1 MKYSEKCKIK
11 KGNKNM
17 KKSRLLALTLVMA
30 MMFAMLAGCSSKEET
45 TTAAPAGNTTTA
57 AGSNEPAAPADNAR
71 KDIVIAKAS
80 DVVGADPHDV
90 NDTSSSAA
98 LRHMYNSLL
107 VRKTETG
114 ELQPCLAESWEIPDD
129 VTYKMKLR
137 EGVKFHNG
145 NDFNAEDVQFSL
157 LRAKEM
163 PKVKFMAEMIED
175 VEIVDDY
182 NVIITTMYP
191 CAPFLANLAGTQL
204 SIIDK
209 ETFEQYEKEGKSYS
223 EFPVGT
229 GVMKLKNWHVNDSF
243 TMERWDGYWGEIAV
257 ADTVTYKVVPEES
270 SRTIALQSGDVDMI
284 DEVPPVDIDRV
295 LEDDSIKT
303 VENVS
308 SSMTYVG
315 WNMTKK
321 PFDDVRVRKAL
332 AHATNKQDIIDVV
345 IEGKGIEI
353 NTAWSALGDFHD
365 NEIFKYE
372 YDMEKAKALMA
383 EAGYPDG
390 FKANI
395 ALNSDERSRVA
406 QVLQTQW
413 ADLGVELEITLMEWG
428 AYLEHISGKSHDL
441 FVLGWSMSYDP
452 ASTALALFHTESGG
466 ATGNR
471 GWYSNPEMD
480 KLIDEGAQL
489 IDGDREPIYREI
501 QRLVMDDMVFMPLYS
516 KQCIV
521 AMAKGL
527 EGIRINPAGSHMY
540 CYAYVNE

>member
-1 MKYSEKCKIK
+1 
-11 KGNKNM
+11 M

-45 TTAAPAGNTTTA
+45 TTAAPAGDTTTA
-57 AGSNEPAAPADNAR
+57 AGSNEPAPPSENVR

-80 DVVGADPHDV
+80 DVVTPDPHDG

-98 LRHMYNSLL
+98 LRHLYNSLL
-107 VRKTETG
+107 VRDVYTG
-114 ELQPCLAESWEIPDD
+114 EIGPCLAESYEVVDD
-129 VTYKMKLR
+129 VTYKFKLR

-145 NDFNAEDVQFSL
+145 NTFNAEDVKFSL
-157 LRAKEM
+157 DRAAVEA
-163 PKVKFMAEMIED
+163 KVKFMAEMIDE
-175 VEIVDDY
+175 VVIDDEY
-182 NVIITTMYP
+182 NVTVTTQYP
-191 CAPFLANLAGTQL
+191 YAPFLANLAGTQL

-209 ETFEQYEKEGKSYS
+209 ETFEQYEKEGKSYG
-223 EFPVGT
+223 EFPIGT
-229 GVMKLKNWHVNDSF
+229 GVMKLKDWHVNDSF
-243 TMERWDGYWGEIAV
+243 VMERWDEYWGEKAV
-257 ADTVTYKVVPEES
+257 ADTVTFKVVPEES

-295 LEDDSIKT
+295 LADDTIKT

-315 WNMTKK
+315 WNMTKE
-321 PFDDVRVRKAL
+321 PFNNVKVRQAL
-332 AHATNKQDIIDVV
+332 AYATNKQDIIDVV

-353 NTAWSALGDFHD
+353 NTAWSALGDYFD
-365 NEIFKYE
+365 NEIYKYD
-372 YDMEKAKALMA
+372 YDVEKAKAMMA

-406 QVLQTQW
+406 QMLQTQW

-428 AYLEHISGKSHDL
+428 AYLEHISGKDHDL

-471 GWYSNPEMD
+471 GWYSNPVMD
-480 KLIDEGAQL
+480 ELIDKGAQT
-489 IDGDREPIYREI
+489 IKGDREPIYRDI
-501 QRLVMDDMVFMPLYS
+501 QKLVMEDMVFMPLYS

-521 AMAKGL
+521 AMAQNL

>member
-1 MKYSEKCKIK
+1 
-11 KGNKNM
+11 M

-30 MMFAMLAGCSSKEET
+30 MMFAMLAGCGAKEEA
-45 TTAAPAGNTTTA
+45 TTAAPKGDATTA
-57 AGSNEPAAPADNAR
+57 ANGEPAAPADNAR
-71 KDIVIAKAS
+71 KDVVIAKAA
-80 DVVGADPHDV
+80 DVVGLDPHDV
-90 NDTSSSAA
+90 NDTSSAAA

-114 ELQPCLAESWEIPDD
+114 EIQPCLAESYEVVDD
-129 VTYKMKLR
+129 VTYKFKIR

-145 NDFNAEDVQFSL
+145 NDLKADDVEFSL
-157 LRAKEM
+157 ERAKEM
-163 PKVKFMAEMIED
+163 AKVKFMAEMIDD
-175 VEIVDDY
+175 VKVDDDY
-182 NVIITTMYP
+182 NVTITTLYP
-191 CAPFLANLAGTQL
+191 CAPFLANLAGQQL

-209 ETFEQYEKEGKSYS
+209 ETFEQYEAEGKSYS

-229 GVMKLKNWHVNDSF
+229 GVMKLKEWHVNDSI
-243 TMERWDGYWGEIAV
+243 TMERNDEYWGEIAV
-257 ADTVTYKVVPEES
+257 ADTVTFKVIPEES
-270 SRTIALQSGDVDMI
+270 SRTIALQSGDVDML
-284 DEVPPVDIDRV
+284 DEVPPVDINRV
-295 LEDDSIKT
+295 LEDDTIKT

-308 SSMTYVG
+308 SSMTYIG
-315 WNMTKK
+315 WNMTKA
-321 PFDDVRVRKAL
+321 PFDNVKVRKAL

-345 IEGKGIEI
+345 VEGKGVAI
-353 NTAWSALGDFHD
+353 NTAWSALGDFFN
-365 NEIFKYE
+365 NEIFEYE
-372 YDMEKAKALMA
+372 YDLEKAKALMA

-390 FKANI
+390 FKAQVT
-395 ALNSDERSRVA
+395 LNSDERSRVA

-428 AYLEHISGKSHDL
+428 AYLEHISGKEHEL

-452 ASTALALFHTESGG
+452 ASTALALFHTKSGG

-489 IDGDREPIYREI
+489 INGDRKPIYEEI
-501 QRLVMDDMVFMPLYS
+501 QRLVMDDLCFLPLYS

-521 AMAKGL
+521 AMNKNL
-527 EGIRINPAGSHMY
+527 EGVRINPAGSHMY

>member
-1 MKYSEKCKIK
+1 
-11 KGNKNM
+11 M

-30 MMFAMLAGCSSKEET
+30 MMFAMLAGCSSKETTTATKAPAGET
-45 TTAAPAGNTTTA
+45 TTAAGGNA
-57 AGSNEPAAPADNAR
+57 AAPSDNVR

-129 VTYKMKLR
+129 LTYKMKLR

-145 NDFNAEDVQFSL
+145 NDFNAEDVVFSL

-163 PKVKFMAEMIED
+163 PKVKFMAEMID
-175 VEIVDDY
+175 TVVADDDY
-182 NVIITTMYP
+182 NVTITTLYP

-209 ETFEQYEKEGKSYS
+209 ETFEAYEKEGKSYS
-223 EFPVGT
+223 EFPIGT

-295 LEDDSIKT
+295 LADDSIKT

-308 SSMTYVG
+308 SSITYVG
-315 WNMTKK
+315 WNMSKA
-321 PFDDVRVRKAL
+321 PFDNVKVRKAL

-365 NEIFKYE
+365 NEIFAYE
-372 YDMEKAKALMA
+372 YDIEKAKALMA

-390 FKANI
+390 FKANV

-413 ADLGVELEITLMEWG
+413 APIGVELEITLMEWG

-441 FVLGWSMSYDP
+441 FILGWSMSYDP

-471 GWYSNPEMD
+471 GWYANPEMD

-489 IDGDREPIYREI
+489 INGDREPIYREI

-521 AMAKGL
+521 AMNKNL

-540 CYAYVNE
+540 CYATVNE

>member
-1 MKYSEKCKIK
+1 
-11 KGNKNM
+11 M

-45 TTAAPAGNTTTA
+45 TTAAPAGDTTTA
-57 AGSNEPAAPADNAR
+57 AGSNEPAPPSENVR

-80 DVVGADPHDV
+80 DVVTPDPHDG

-98 LRHMYNSLL
+98 LRHLYNSLL
-107 VRKTETG
+107 VRDVYTG
-114 ELQPCLAESWEIPDD
+114 EIGPCLAESYEVVDD
-129 VTYKMKLR
+129 VTYKFKLR

-145 NDFNAEDVQFSL
+145 NDFNAEDVKFSL
-157 LRAKEM
+157 DRAAVEA
-163 PKVKFMAEMIED
+163 KVKFMAEMIDE
-175 VEIVDDY
+175 VVIDDEY
-182 NVIITTMYP
+182 NVTVTTQYP
-191 CAPFLANLAGTQL
+191 YAPFLANLAGTQL

-209 ETFEQYEKEGKSYS
+209 ETFEQYEKEGKSYG
-223 EFPVGT
+223 EFPIGT
-229 GVMKLKNWHVNDSF
+229 GVMKLKDWHVNDSF
-243 TMERWDGYWGEIAV
+243 VMERWDEYWGEKAV
-257 ADTVTYKVVPEES
+257 ADTVTFKVVPEES

-295 LEDDSIKT
+295 LADDTIKT

-315 WNMTKK
+315 WNMTKE
-321 PFDDVRVRKAL
+321 PFNNVKVRQAL
-332 AHATNKQDIIDVV
+332 AYATNKQDIIDVV

-353 NTAWSALGDFHD
+353 NTAWSALGDYFD
-365 NEIFKYE
+365 NEIYKYD
-372 YDMEKAKALMA
+372 YDVEKAKAMMA

-406 QVLQTQW
+406 QMLQTQW

-428 AYLEHISGKSHDL
+428 AYLEHISGKDHDL

-471 GWYSNPEMD
+471 GWYSNPVMD
-480 KLIDEGAQL
+480 ELIDKGAQT
-489 IDGDREPIYREI
+489 IKGDREPIYRDI
-501 QRLVMDDMVFMPLYS
+501 QKLVMEDMVFMPLYS

-521 AMAKGL
+521 AMAQNL

>member
-1 MKYSEKCKIK
+1 
-11 KGNKNM
+11 M

-30 MMFAMLAGCSSKEET
+30 MMFAMLAGCGAKEEA
-45 TTAAPAGNTTTA
+45 TTAAPAGDTTTA

-80 DVVGADPHDV
+80 DVVGLDPHDV
-90 NDTSSSAA
+90 NDTSSAAA
-98 LRHMYNSLL
+98 LRHIYNSLL

-114 ELQPCLAESWEIPDD
+114 ELQPCLAEEYEVVDD
-129 VTYKMKLR
+129 LTYKFKLR

-145 NDFNAEDVQFSL
+145 NDFNAEDVKFSL
-157 LRAKEM
+157 ERAKEM
-163 PKVKFMAEMIED
+163 PKVKFMAEMID
-175 VEIVDDY
+175 TVEIVDDY
-182 NVIITTMYP
+182 NVVVKTLYP
-191 CAPFLANLAGTQL
+191 CAPFLANLSGNQT

-229 GVMKLKNWHVNDSF
+229 GVMKLKDWHVNDSC
-243 TMERWDGYWGEIAV
+243 TMERWDGFWGEIAV
-257 ADTVTYKVVPEES
+257 ADTVTFKVVPEES

-303 VENVS
+303 IENVS